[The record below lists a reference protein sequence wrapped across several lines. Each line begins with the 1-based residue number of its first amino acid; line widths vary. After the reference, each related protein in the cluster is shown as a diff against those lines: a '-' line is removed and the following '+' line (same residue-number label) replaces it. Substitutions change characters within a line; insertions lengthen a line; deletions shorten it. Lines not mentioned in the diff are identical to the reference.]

1 MVQGTTIVGKLS
13 IGRLLLKRIAPN
25 PVVIRSLQNWE
36 GDGGAKAS
44 GGTVEPRYKH
54 TLHPIN
60 WQTHPPSPELSEDPK
75 RSQYCQHNTNKTK
88 KIEKTKLVL
97 I

>member
-13 IGRLLLKRIAPN
+13 IGRLLLKRIAPI

-44 GGTVEPRYKH
+44 GGSYFLKESSSRATAFSLSPNLY
-54 TLHPIN
+54 TLM
-60 WQTHPPSPELSEDPK
+60 TLKSLK
-75 RSQYCQHNTNKTK
+75 Y
-88 KIEKTKLVL
+88 KLVIRSFVKL
-97 I
+97 